1 MVYSKLD
8 ENVFPQFFS
17 ITPIKSNA
25 MECCSLTI
33 KKKGKKNWGVE
44 KKTRRTFLKFQL
56 LKLTASK
63 IKKKKK
69 VAASERKTN

>member
-44 KKTRRTFLKFQL
+44 KKNPENIFEISTFEVDCKQN
-56 LKLTASK
+56 
-63 IKKKKK
+63 KKKK
-69 VAASERKTN
+69 SCGQ